1 MKHENKIAL
10 VTGSSR
16 GLGRTIALHLARS
29 GADIVVTYRSG
40 KTEAEAVV
48 SEIQSLGRRAVAL
61 AIDVADTKTF
71 EAFATSLKAALS
83 THWGRGR
90 FDFLVNNAG
99 IGIHKPF
106 AETTEADFDSLMNVH
121 VKGVYFLTQT
131 LLPLIA
137 DGGRIVNTS
146 TGLARFSVP
155 GYSAYAAMKGAVE
168 VFTRYLAKELG
179 PRRISANVVAPGI
192 IETDFTK
199 QTLARPGVREFM
211 SGNIA
216 LGRVGVPD
224 DIGGV
229 VDFLCSENG
238 RWVNAQRVEASGGMF
253 L

>member
-10 VTGSSR
+10 VTGSNR
-16 GLGRTIALHLARS
+16 GLGRNIALQLARS
-29 GADIVVTYRSG
+29 GADIVVTYRQSKAEG
-40 KTEAEAVV
+40 EAVV
-48 SEIQSLGRRAVAL
+48 AEIQAIGRRALAL
-61 AIDVADTKTF
+61 PIDVADTKTF
-71 EAFATSLKAALS
+71 VDFSDALKTAL
-83 THWGRGR
+83 TETWQRDT

-121 VKGVYFLTQT
+121 VKGVFFLTQK
-131 LLPLIA
+131 LLPLLA

-155 GYSAYAAMKGAVE
+155 GYAAYASMKGAVE
-168 VFTRYLAKELG
+168 VLSRYLAKELG
-179 PRRISANVVAPGI
+179 ARRISANVVAPGI

-199 QTLARPGVREFM
+199 QSLSRPGVREFM
-211 SGNIA
+211 SANIA

-229 VDFLCSENG
+229 VDFLCSEEG